1 MKANTNG
8 AIDDIAE
15 NMLRVGLLLR
25 KKLLKFDCETL
36 DISPPHF
43 FILVALN
50 ESGAL
55 PVSVI
60 GRSAAISKPEMT
72 RFTDKLEALGLVER
86 KPDAEDRRVINL
98 ALTKK
103 GKQVLAEARKLIRDN
118 IKARLS
124 SLEPGELEKLA
135 VSLKS
140 LAGIISK
147 IE

>member
-1 MKANTNG
+1 MKANTSG

-15 NMLRVGLLLR
+15 NMVRVGLLLR

-60 GRSAAISKPEMT
+60 GRGAAISKPEMT
-72 RFTDKLEALGLVER
+72 RFTDKLAALGLVER

-98 ALTKK
+98 SLTEK

-140 LAGIISK
+140 LAGIALK

>member
-1 MKANTNG
+1 
-8 AIDDIAE
+8 
-15 NMLRVGLLLR
+15 
-25 KKLLKFDCETL
+25 
-36 DISPPHF
+36 
-43 FILVALN
+43 
-50 ESGAL
+50 
-55 PVSVI
+55 
-60 GRSAAISKPEMT
+60 MT
-72 RFTDKLEALGLVER
+72 RFTDKLAALGLVER

-98 ALTKK
+98 SLTEK

-140 LAGIISK
+140 LAGIALK

>member
-1 MKANTNG
+1 MKANTSG

-15 NMLRVGLLLR
+15 NMVRVGLLLR

-60 GRSAAISKPEMT
+60 GRNAAISKPEMT

-98 ALTKK
+98 SLTEK
-103 GKQVLAEARKLIRDN
+103 GKQVLAEARKLIREN
-118 IKARLS
+118 IKVRLS
-124 SLEPGELEKLA
+124 SLAPGEIEKLA
-135 VSLKS
+135 VSLES
-140 LAGIISK
+140 LAGIALK

>member
-72 RFTDKLEALGLVER
+72 RFTDKLGALGLVER

-103 GKQVLAEARKLIRDN
+103 GKQVLAEVRKLIRDN

-140 LAGIISK
+140 LVGIVSK